1 MTTQDEQVFPYYR
14 SPGAIRD
21 QQFAHRVR
29 GLDEEEVYEYLDLLA
44 DQVQATELERAE
56 TRAELQRLRAE
67 NERLRMDNER
77 LRADNERLRAQP
89 AEPMEVHRP
98 ANQDAVTLFSQAQ
111 QVADQVVEEAVRH
124 ARDLLAAA
132 RAEQRQILQQAR
144 QTAETAVPR
153 APAWGQAATGYA
165 TVVPDADYIRSAQVA
180 KVQLRVLVQALA
192 EQVERLGD
200 PAGVLP
206 AASVTVSGDDQLPV
220 ARPSS
225 SWPYDGQRYP

>member
-44 DQVQATELERAE
+44 DQVQATELERVE
-56 TRAELQRLRAE
+56 TRAELQRLRA
-67 NERLRMDNER
+67 DNER
-77 LRADNERLRAQP
+77 LRAENERLRSQP
-89 AEPMEVHRP
+89 AEPLEVHRP

-132 RAEQRQILQQAR
+132 RAEQREILQRAR
-144 QTAETAVPR
+144 QTADATPR
-153 APAWGQAATGYA
+153 AAAWGQAANGYA
-165 TVVPDADYIRSAQVA
+165 AVVPDADFVRSTQVA
-180 KVQLRVLVQALA
+180 QVQLRVLVQALA
-192 EQVERLGD
+192 EQVERLGSNL
-200 PAGVLP
+200 PGVLP
-206 AASVTVSGDDQLPV
+206 AGSVTVSGDDQLPV

-225 SWPYDGQRYP
+225 WPYDGPRYP

>member
-44 DQVQATELERAE
+44 DQVQSTELERAE
-56 TRAELQRLRAE
+56 TRAELARLRAE
-67 NERLRMDNER
+67 NERLRAE
-77 LRADNERLRAQP
+77 NERLRAQP
-89 AEPMEVHRP
+89 AAPREVERP
-98 ANQDAVTLFSQAQ
+98 ANQDTATLFAHAQ

-132 RAEQRQILQQAR
+132 RAEQREILQQAR
-144 QTAETAVPR
+144 QAAEAAGPR
-153 APAWGQAATGYA
+153 AAAWGQAANGYA
-165 TVVPDADYIRSAQVA
+165 TVVPDADYVRSTQVS

-192 EQVERLGD
+192 EQVERLGEL
-200 PAGVLP
+200 PGGVLP
-206 AASVTVSGDDQLPV
+206 AGSVTVSGDDQLPV

-225 SWPYDGQRYP
+225 WPYP